1 MVNQT
6 LQKMKTRFLFPY
18 WCKYLGIILF
28 LAHLPILII
37 KKIMHV
43 QFDNNDPSLFS
54 GQHIFYVATAMTMVI
69 GLFMIA
75 FSKEKIEDEQI
86 SKLRLESLKW
96 AICFNY
102 LLLII
107 SLSFTKGYDAI
118 DILRMNLW
126 LPLMVFIL
134 LFRWK
139 MYRNNRLIKDDAI

>member
-1 MVNQT
+1 
-6 LQKMKTRFLFPY
+6 MKERFLFPY
-18 WCKYLGIILF
+18 WCKYLGIVLF

-43 QFDNNDPSLFS
+43 HFDNNDPSLFS

-139 MYRNNRLIKDDAI
+139 MYRNNRLIRDDAI

>member
-1 MVNQT
+1 MVQV
-6 LQKMKTRFLFPY
+6 P
-18 WCKYLGIILF
+18 GIILF

-37 KKIMHV
+37 KKMMHV
-43 QFDNNDPSLFS
+43 QFDVADTSLFN
-54 GQHIFYVATAMTMVI
+54 GQHIFYITTALTMVI

-86 SKLRLESLKW
+86 SQLRLESLKW

-107 SLSFTKGYDAI
+107 SLTFTKGYDAI

-139 MYRNNRLIKDDAI
+139 LYRNNRLIKDDAL

>member
-1 MVNQT
+1 
-6 LQKMKTRFLFPY
+6 MKERFLFPY
-18 WCKYLGIILF
+18 WCKYLGIVLF
-28 LAHLPILII
+28 LAHLPIYII
-37 KKIMHV
+37 KKMMHV

-54 GQHIFYVATAMTMVI
+54 GQHVFYVATAMSMVI
-69 GLFMIA
+69 GLLLIA

-86 SKLRLESLKW
+86 SQLRLESLKW

-107 SLSFTKGYDAI
+107 SLTFTKGYDAI

-139 MYRNNRLIKDDAI
+139 MYRNNQLSQNN

>member
-1 MVNQT
+1 
-6 LQKMKTRFLFPY
+6 MKERFLFPY
-18 WCKYLGIILF
+18 WCKYLGIVLF
-28 LAHLPILII
+28 LAHLPIYII
-37 KKIMHV
+37 VKKMMRV

-54 GQHIFYVATAMTMVI
+54 GQHVFYVATAMTMVV
-69 GLFMIA
+69 GLLMIA

-86 SKLRLESLKW
+86 SQLRLESLKW

-107 SLSFTKGYDAI
+107 SLTFTKGYDAI

-139 MYRNNRLIKDDAI
+139 MFRNNRLIKDDAI